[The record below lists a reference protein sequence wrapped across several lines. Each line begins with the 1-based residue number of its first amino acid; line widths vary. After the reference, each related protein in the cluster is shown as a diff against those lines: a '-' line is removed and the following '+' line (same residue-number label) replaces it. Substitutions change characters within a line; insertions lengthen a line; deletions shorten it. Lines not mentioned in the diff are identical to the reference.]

1 MIMGT
6 RSLRKLKQEGLKA
19 GVMADPVNATGLKAR
34 SGLGHPDSAST
45 L

>member
-19 GVMADPVNATGLKAR
+19 GVMADQDKTTDLKAR
-34 SGLGHPDSAST
+34 PDLVHHDSAST